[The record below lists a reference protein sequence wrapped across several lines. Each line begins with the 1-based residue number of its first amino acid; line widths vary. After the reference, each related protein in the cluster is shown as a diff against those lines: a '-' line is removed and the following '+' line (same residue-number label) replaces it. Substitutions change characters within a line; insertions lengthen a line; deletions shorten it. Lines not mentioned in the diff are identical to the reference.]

1 MKENMEGYLYN
12 LEVEKDTC
20 IFKNFKSTL
29 ELK

>member
-12 LEVEKDTC
+12 LEVEKD
-20 IFKNFKSTL
+20 IFILKNFKSVL